1 MKRNPASPA
10 GMSGKLERRRSCA
23 PRRLVGTRE
32 EKGSRV
38 GGGGELSIQSCQRM
52 DGRTLPAVTLGPPR
66 DLSRPR
72 GNNAPSKNERAKVQ
86 RFREGFRVLRPE
98 WDRANWVARLC
109 RLTAARLISLTRE

>member
-32 EKGSRV
+32 EKGSRGV
-38 GGGGELSIQSCQRM
+38 GGGELSIQSCQRM
-52 DGRTLPAVTLGPPR
+52 DGRTLSAVTLGPPR

-72 GNNAPSKNERAKVQ
+72 GNDAPSKAARKASACERA
-86 RFREGFRVLRPE
+86 FEFCAPLIGLLDCAVLPPRG
-98 WDRANWVARLC
+98 
-109 RLTAARLISLTRE
+109 